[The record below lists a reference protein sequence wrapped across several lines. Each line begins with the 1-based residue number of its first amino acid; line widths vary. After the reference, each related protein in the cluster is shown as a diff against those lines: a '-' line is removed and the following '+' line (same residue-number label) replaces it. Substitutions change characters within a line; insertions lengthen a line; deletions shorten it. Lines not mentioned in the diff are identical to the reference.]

1 MFTSRRV
8 KGTPVSAHRRS
19 ADLPVDGHERCPVVA
34 AKHPAS
40 FTRDDGCFVLST
52 GKVAALSRATA
63 FEASWAVISHSA
75 YDAGQAH
82 ELLVCRSPAE
92 RCRSWT
98 RRSWDRAATLR
109 LWFALRDN
117 GGGDRTVSLG

>member
-82 ELLVCRSPAE
+82 ERLVCRSPAGSRRVYSRPRVE
-92 RCRSWT
+92 RLDLPLSSGERS
-98 RRSWDRAATLR
+98 L
-109 LWFALRDN
+109 
-117 GGGDRTVSLG
+117 